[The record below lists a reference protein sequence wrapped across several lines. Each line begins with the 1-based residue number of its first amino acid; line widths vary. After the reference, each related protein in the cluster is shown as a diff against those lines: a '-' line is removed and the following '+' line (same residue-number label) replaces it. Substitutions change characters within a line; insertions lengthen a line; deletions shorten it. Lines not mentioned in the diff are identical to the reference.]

1 MTKRPSAAAR
11 APRRAAEASVA
22 VPAVQQSPDTPA
34 SAPTTQ
40 SPSNDAVAA
49 LLLDVLRKA
58 SSGIVVT
65 NPPASNGPP
74 QEALNKFLEVA
85 SLLATLADPLALRRP
100 L

>member
-1 MTKRPSAAAR
+1 MNKRTSAAAR

-22 VPAVQQSPDTPA
+22 VPAVQQSTDTA
-34 SAPTTQ
+34 QAPV
-40 SPSNDAVAA
+40 NDAVAA

-65 NPPASNGPP
+65 NPPASNGPL
-74 QEALNKFLEVA
+74 QTALNQFLEVA
-85 SLLATLADPLALRRP
+85 SQLATLADPPALRRP

>member
-11 APRRAAEASVA
+11 APRSAAEASVA
-22 VPAVQQSPDTPA
+22 VPVVQQPTDTA
-34 SAPTTQ
+34 Q

-65 NPPASNGPP
+65 NPPAPNGPP
-74 QEALNKFLEVA
+74 QEALTKFIEVA
-85 SLLATLADPLALRRP
+85 SQLATLADPLALRRP